1 MNEQKI
7 FNKHPKVSLV
17 TDDSIYTL
25 SESYG
30 RGYVIGDKTYPSI
43 TTVVGIRNEEHI
55 QKWKEKVGQ
64 EEADRVSK
72 RATTKGT
79 MVHLLVEHY
88 IENQPL
94 PPCSNMLATL
104 AFQSIQPVLKRRL
117 NNIVCQEVPLFSHK
131 LRLAGRVDC
140 IAEFDGVLSII
151 DFKTASKQKEEEWI
165 ENYFI
170 QETAYAIMFEEM
182 TGIAIE
188 QIVTVIAV
196 DHDTPQV
203 FIKKPVYRKELIE
216 TRKKFYKRYGI

>member
-1 MNEQKI
+1 
-7 FNKHPKVSLV
+7 VSLV

-30 RGYVIGDKTYPSI
+30 RGYVIGNKTYPSI
-43 TTVVGIRNEEHI
+43 TTVVGIRNEEYI

-88 IENQPL
+88 IENQLL

-216 TRKKFYKRYGI
+216 TRKEFYKRHGI

>member
-1 MNEQKI
+1 ML
-7 FNKHPKVSLV
+7 FNKHPDITVPHENIS
-17 TDDSIYTL
+17 TL

-30 RGYVIGDKTYPSI
+30 RGYVIGDKIYPSI
-43 TTVVGIRNEEHI
+43 TTVVGIRNEEQI
-55 QKWKEKVGQ
+55 QKWKEKVGK
-64 EEADRVSK
+64 EEADKVSR

-79 MVHLLVEHY
+79 AVHSMV
-88 IENQPL
+88 ENYLENKPIPQ
-94 PPCSNMLATL
+94 CTNMLAQM
-104 AFQSIQPVLKRRL
+104 AFTSIQPILVNRL
-117 NNIVCQEVPLFSHK
+117 NNIVCQETALYSHK

-203 FIKKPVYRKELIE
+203 FIRKPVYRKELIE
-216 TRKKFYKRYGI
+216 TRKEFYKRYGL